1 MRSLAEAAPDSMLAL
16 DINHMIYVRGMVSNP
31 QLTDHSVSSEWSPYE
46 GIRIKTVI
54 IPDSTGHKRIHTIE
68 SDRCFHCI

>member
-46 GIRIKTVI
+46 GIRIKTSLFLTVPVI
-54 IPDSTGHKRIHTIE
+54 SGSIPLKATA
-68 SDRCFHCI
+68 FHCI